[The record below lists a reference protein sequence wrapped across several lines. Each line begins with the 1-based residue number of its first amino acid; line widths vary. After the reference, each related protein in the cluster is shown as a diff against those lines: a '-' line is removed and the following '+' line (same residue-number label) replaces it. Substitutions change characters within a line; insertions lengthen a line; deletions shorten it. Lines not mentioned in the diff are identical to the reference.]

1 MFLLETVNLISQHSS
16 CNRKSNSVRAALSIS
31 RLAAPVDKCRAELIY
46 SAYILD
52 IVMPVFFIY
61 LFIYLTSDFFG
72 GESSCGLYV

>member
-1 MFLLETVNLISQHSS
+1 MFLLETVNLISQHGS

-52 IVMPVFFIY
+52 IVMPFFFFFIY
-61 LFIYLTSDFFG
+61 LKSDFF
-72 GESSCGLYV
+72 ES